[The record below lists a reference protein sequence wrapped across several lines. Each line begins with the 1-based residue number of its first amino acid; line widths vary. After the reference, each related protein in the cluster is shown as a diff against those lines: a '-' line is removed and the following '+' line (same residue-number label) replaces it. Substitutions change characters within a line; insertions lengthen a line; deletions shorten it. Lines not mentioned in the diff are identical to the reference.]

1 MAHNDMKKFYYAFA
15 FLLLLPLIHQ
25 SLSYS
30 FPEFDISDVL
40 YHAGDKVVTNGFLNR
55 IKDESDRAA
64 FQLGKKVG
72 KGIVKVYCAYLND
85 HDCHYYDSPPPPPT
99 TTRLSNM
106 LKHDDDDGD
115 STDNYDSPPPL
126 TVPAVDAYPTIDGL
140 FVLKRYLY
148 NFGYMAYSNPF
159 TDVFDPET
167 VSAVKAYQ
175 RFFGLDINGE
185 LDNQTFTQ
193 ITTTPRCAAPDHLI
207 NSVDNI
213 EFSWPKGKW
222 FPNQTKL
229 LTYAFV
235 ESNQLPDDVKK
246 VFRDGFA
253 RWSSEIVTL
262 NFTEATTF
270 DAADIKIGFYEFGE
284 SLQDVGAAGGTL
296 IVRDDDRRVVGDI
309 RLDGGMYWVRLQP
322 NNNSDNNGTWSWEMG
337 DVELGTMAMHQIGHV
352 LGLGHSSE
360 RESVM
365 FPHFSPPLQKVQ
377 LRDDDRN
384 SIQKLYSTSCGGC
397 FLLFGYPTLFIT
409 TIIMSLGPLL
419 FYY

>member
-30 FPEFDISDVL
+30 FPDLGISDGLEAAVKFPTNPFL
-40 YHAGDKVVTNGFLNR
+40 KKEKYDKT
-55 IKDESDRAA
+55 A
-64 FQLGKKVG
+64 FQIGKKAG
-72 KGIVKVYCAYLND
+72 GLFVKALCKVAHIYQ
-85 HDCHYYDSPPPPPT
+85 DCFPGSPPPPA

-106 LKHDDDDGD
+106 LKHDDDD

-126 TVPAVDAYPTIDGL
+126 TVPVDAYPTIDGL

-148 NFGYMAYSNPF
+148 NFGYIAYSNPF
-159 TDVFDPET
+159 TDVFDAET

-175 RFFGLDINGE
+175 RFFGLDVNGE

-193 ITTTPRCAAPDHLI
+193 ITTTPRCAAPDHDLI
-207 NSVDNI
+207 DFVDNNDK
-213 EFSWPKGKW
+213 FSWPKGKW
-222 FPNQTKL
+222 FPNETKL

-235 ESNQLPDDVKK
+235 EINQLPDDVKK

-262 NFTEATTF
+262 NFTEATIY

-296 IVRDDDRRVVGDI
+296 IMRDDDRRIVGDI

-377 LRDDDRN
+377 LTDDDRN
-384 SIQKLYSTSCGGC
+384 SIQKLYSTSCGGR

-409 TIIMSLGPLL
+409 TIMSLGPLL